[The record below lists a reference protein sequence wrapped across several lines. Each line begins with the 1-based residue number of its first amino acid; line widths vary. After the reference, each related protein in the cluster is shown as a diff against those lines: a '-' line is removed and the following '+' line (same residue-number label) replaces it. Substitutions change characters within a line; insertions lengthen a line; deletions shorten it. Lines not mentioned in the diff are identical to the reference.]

1 MTVDTPHSHCK
12 DHHHDTRLPR
22 CQHRPHRQP
31 PALPPMLPCKQASTY
46 QRNGTEEKGK
56 RVDGEVHENDEGLL
70 MNDGGYRYLAMG
82 NAKPETKNQ

>member
-1 MTVDTPHSHCK
+1 M
-12 DHHHDTRLPR
+12 
-22 CQHRPHRQP
+22 
-31 PALPPMLPCKQASTY
+31 ALK
-46 QRNGTEEKGK
+46 EKGK